1 MICLIFLV
9 LGVFRLT
16 YYILFSVHSRF
27 GVTVKHAKVFD
38 LTLSQYII
46 TDSTLARNLI
56 ASRLQTLQVCRT
68 SANVRTKF
76 ALSKSQRRKP
86 KFNRNTQNS
95 ILVQG
100 NVFKS
105 FCLIIINK
113 AQGKIPNSNMFYI
126 IGYVFNLR
134 YAYKLFKSYRA
145 QQTCEAVA

>member
-16 YYILFSVHSRF
+16 YYILFSVRDASESLLSSLITK
-27 GVTVKHAKVFD
+27 VTA
-38 LTLSQYII
+38 LSQYII

-86 KFNRNTQNS
+86 KFNRNLQNS
-95 ILVQG
+95 KVVQE
-100 NVFKS
+100 NIFKS

-113 AQGKIPNSNMFYI
+113 AQGKIPNSNIVYI
-126 IGYVFNLR
+126 
-134 YAYKLFKSYRA
+134 
-145 QQTCEAVA
+145 

>member
-1 MICLIFLV
+1 MPNCISYTKTMTCCCRLCLLFSV
-9 LGVFRLT
+9 LGIFRLT

-27 GVTVKHAKVFD
+27 EVTVKHAKVCD

-68 SANVRTKF
+68 SANVRTEF

-86 KFNRNTQNS
+86 KFNRNLQNS

-113 AQGKIPNSNMFYI
+113 AQGKIPNKYINTYNM
-126 IGYVFNLR
+126 V
-134 YAYKLFKSYRA
+134 
-145 QQTCEAVA
+145 CV